1 MEIKE
6 IRKMSSEDIKK
17 EITKKK
23 EELFSKRMLA
33 SSGSLEKPVELR
45 ILRRDIAKM
54 KTVLKEREM
63 DGEK

>member
-1 MEIKE
+1 
-6 IRKMSSEDIKK
+6 MSSDDIKK

-33 SSGSLEKPVELR
+33 SSGNLEKPVELR

>member
-6 IRKMSSEDIKK
+6 IRKMSSEDLKK

-33 SSGSLEKPVELR
+33 SAGNLEKPVELR

-63 DGEK
+63 DGDK

>member
-6 IRKMSSEDIKK
+6 IRKMSSADLKK

-33 SSGSLEKPVELR
+33 SAGNLEKPVELR